1 MEKKEISTLFRQYY
15 AAECVMRINERYGVE
30 MPIARAVYGILY
42 EGKSPAASLKLLTEK
57 LI

>member
-1 MEKKEISTLFRQYY
+1 
-15 AAECVMRINERYGVE
+15 MRINERYGVE

>member
-1 MEKKEISTLFRQYY
+1 
-15 AAECVMRINERYGVE
+15 MRINERYGVE
-30 MPIARAVYGILY
+30 MPIAPGPVYGILY